1 MTLLHGHV
9 DLRAPS
15 EGRFQSAGCPIKK
28 AETNRRD
35 LSRLKNQ
42 VTGEAEAAPETVL
55 EQTKL
60 QELLVQQGLLEQ
72 QQGRLEQQLELVLV
86 EQPRR

>member
-1 MTLLHGHV
+1 
-9 DLRAPS
+9 
-15 EGRFQSAGCPIKK
+15 
-28 AETNRRD
+28 